1 MSDSK
6 ESTKIEV
13 NKLMPFLIGVTI
25 AVLVVIAGIVVL
37 VYVAVNGGNF
47 NKNDGSSPQNGIN
60 VVNNINVH
68 VGKNGLNG
76 MWPVPCTDL
85 FA

>member
-37 VYVAVNGGNF
+37 MYVALNGGNF
-47 NKNDGSSPQNGIN
+47 NKPQNGIN
-60 VVNNINVH
+60 VANNINVH
-68 VGKNGLNG
+68 VGKDGLNG

>member
-6 ESTKIEV
+6 ESTKLEV

-37 VYVAVNGGNF
+37 TYVAEKGENF
-47 NKNDGSSPQNGIN
+47 NKNDGGAPQNGIN
-60 VVNNINVH
+60 VENNINVH
-68 VGKNGLNG
+68 VGKDGLNG
-76 MWPVPCTDL
+76 M
-85 FA
+85 